1 VYDYRQKQ
9 NVNNHQF
16 PMIRVLVHTL
26 IEIVYLCLRLNKL
39 KLIKKKTLVLLS
51 KTCNLSLTSQN
62 TLSWVQKAT
71 QRQLQ
76 QILSSWVE
84 LVKIS

>member
-1 VYDYRQKQ
+1 VYDYKQKQ
-9 NVNNHQF
+9 NVNNYQF
-16 PMIRVLVHTL
+16 PMIRVLVHRL
-26 IEIVYLCLRLNKL
+26 IEIVYLYLRLNKL
-39 KLIKKKTLVLLS
+39 KLIKKKTLVFLS

-76 QILSSWVE
+76 QIL
-84 LVKIS
+84 